1 MRDSS
6 DARLDGDINPQ
17 DTMRS
22 LEDSLPLKL
31 LKARETIMDQFRPQL
46 NAHGVTAQ
54 QWRVVRALVEHGE
67 MDAGDLARAVALRM
81 PSISRILKSLEK
93 NGLVEKN
100 RSQEDKRL
108 VDVKITAKGRELFQQ
123 MAPHSELVYRRIQDT
138 MGRDGYRDL
147 MNQLDELMEK
157 FGNTDTNQA

>member
-1 MRDSS
+1 MAKRSGTIVESPVGAREGMRP
-6 DARLDGDINPQ
+6 LD
-17 DTMRS
+17 
-22 LEDSLPLKL
+22 DSLPLKL

-54 QWRVVRALVEHGE
+54 QWRVVRALVERGE
-67 MDAGDLARAVALRM
+67 MDAGDLARAVAIRM

-93 NGLVEKN
+93 NGLVVKN

-108 VDVKITAKGRELFQQ
+108 VDVRITAQGRNLFRQ
-123 MAPHSELVYRRIQDT
+123 MAPHSELVYRHIQNT
-138 MGRDGYRDL
+138 MGEDGYRDL

-157 FGNTDTNQA
+157 FAKADSRGE